1 MACCPKKDK
10 HNCCPKNSFLDVPAV
25 SLIAAD
31 CGQHGMALGIIE
43 PTSTLHMRSSSMAT
57 TLLQRTHQR
66 CIVQHLFIE
75 QKLNLGGMALDTIR
89 PISPLHEMMLRSNV
103 VTIKLP

>member
-10 HNCCPKNSFLDVPAV
+10 NICCSRNSFLDVPAV

-43 PTSTLHMRSSSMAT
+43 PTSTLHVRSSSIAT
-57 TLLQRTHQR
+57 TLWPEDSSKNSAT
-66 CIVQHLFIE
+66 FIE
-75 QKLNLGGMALDTIR
+75 LNLNPVACFWVLSDQSEHNTR
-89 PISPLHEMMLRSNV
+89 ED
-103 VTIKLP
+103 VTQ